1 MFDSVEIAKK
11 TLTRMKMKNTFDG
24 AFSDTSTPF
33 SQTLW
38 ESDLKDEV
46 DQLDF
51 SGIEFPISLVILMV

>member
-1 MFDSVEIAKK
+1 
-11 TLTRMKMKNTFDG
+11 MKNTFDG

-51 SGIEFPISLVILMV
+51 SGIEFPISLVILMVWFPHGD